1 MSSDHEKIV
10 KQLEGIKWP
19 LSKEQFADI
28 EELLYEISTAPNNTF
43 QKFKQLCDDL
53 KGWPTYNLS
62 LDSFTDCLEGLL
74 IWLYNTQKDVTK
86 SLEREIDEHVRAK
99 PTLMLLRRKRV
110 KEEDSIP
117 EARKNRKRTGCKRK
131 KT

>member
-10 KQLEGIKWP
+10 KQLGDKWP

-43 QKFKQLCDDL
+43 QKFKQFCDDL

-62 LDSFTDCLEGLL
+62 LDSFTDCLEGCSSGCT
-74 IWLYNTQKDVTK
+74 IHKDVTK
-86 SLEREIDEHVRAK
+86 TLEG
-99 PTLMLLRRKRV
+99 
-110 KEEDSIP
+110 
-117 EARKNRKRTGCKRK
+117 NR
-131 KT
+131 